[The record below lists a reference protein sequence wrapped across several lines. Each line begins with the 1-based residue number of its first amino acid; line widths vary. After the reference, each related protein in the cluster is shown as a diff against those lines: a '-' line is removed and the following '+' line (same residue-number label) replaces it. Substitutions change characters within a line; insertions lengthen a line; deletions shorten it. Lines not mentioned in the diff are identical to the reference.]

1 MGYDKVIHGH
11 YNDLNNLSNLL
22 KNYIEIYRLLISSTA
37 ELNTINLAKKNEVKH
52 ALDRINSIGDLID
65 DLIKVIEKCEL
76 SYIKY
81 CYLKN
86 EVITENTEKDN
97 IMTEIHE
104 DLDYHN

>member
-1 MGYDKVIHGH
+1 MGYFKVIQGH

-37 ELNTINLAKKNEVKH
+37 ELNTINLAKKNEIKN
-52 ALDRINSIGDLID
+52 ALERINSVGDLID
-65 DLIKVIEKCEL
+65 DLIKVIEKCEI

-86 EVITENTEKDN
+86 EVITENTEKDI
-97 IMTEIHE
+97 IMTEIHD
-104 DLDYHN
+104 DLVYHN